1 MCKLDLS
8 FLRNHEGSLCQRKTR
23 KGTLRG
29 LSGRYLL
36 RVRKSV

>member
-8 FLRNHEGSLCQRKTR
+8 FLRNREGRLCQRKTG
-23 KGTLRG
+23 KGTFSG
-29 LSGRYLL
+29 LSGRHLL